1 MNCPACCANAEH
13 FVSTNDDLRIA
24 CPICGEY
31 DVASSVVATE
41 QLRRLEPDERID
53 VLNKAKRCAQ
63 PGARPMITTYLLAS
77 HIELGGL
84 ATTISD

>member
-13 FVSTNDDLRIA
+13 FVSTNDGLRIA

-53 VLNKAKRCAQ
+53 VLNKRRSA
-63 PGARPMITTYLLAS
+63 ARSQALA
-77 HIELGGL
+77 L
-84 ATTISD
+84 

>member
-1 MNCPACCANAEH
+1 MNYPVCCANAEH
-13 FVSTNDDLRIA
+13 FVSTNDGLRIA
-24 CPICGEY
+24 CPICGER
-31 DVASSVVATE
+31 
-41 QLRRLEPDERID
+41 LRKLSPCHRTAAETRTRRTID

-77 HIELGGL
+77 PIELGGL